1 MKTNPHKMSSASGAL
16 QRDVITAPKAL
27 RLDEFLA
34 RKIKPDP
41 QLLGQLIFASSI
53 GMLAGQRGGGKSMLA
68 MLMAYAVAAGK
79 PLKPWGKGAGVP
91 VAYLDGEMR
100 ASAFKRRL
108 QLLHARVSDQES
120 VNRVTQ
126 NLLIVSRDVCQQLI
140 GALDSEEG
148 RMALD
153 AVIPEEAQLIVIDNL
168 SAWTHGG
175 REDGTSW
182 ATIKSWLIEK
192 RLAGKAVLLIHHA
205 GKNGKQRGSS
215 QHEDLLDYSILLTP
229 LPNDEMAEDTRF
241 TVEHTKL
248 REHVPDLR
256 NRYEFTLRT
265 EDEKLRFTA
274 TVASPAV
281 AAKTAQ
287 ILELHQAGKSV
298 TEIAAEVG
306 LHKSNVT
313 RAIQRHALPKAA

>member
-1 MKTNPHKMSSASGAL
+1 MNKNPHNTTRVARSTHQAA
-16 QRDVITAPKAL
+16 ITGPQAL

-34 RKIKPDP
+34 RKIEPDR
-41 QLLGQLIFASSI
+41 QLLGQLIFGSSI
-53 GMLAGQRGGGKSMLA
+53 GMLAGQRGGGKSLLA
-68 MLMAYAVAAGK
+68 MLIAYAVAAGK
-79 PLKPWGKGAGVP
+79 PLDPWGKGAGVP

-108 QLLHARVSDQES
+108 QLLHARVSDQKS
-120 VNRVTQ
+120 VDLVNK
-126 NLLIVSRDVCQQLI
+126 NLMIVSRDVCKQLI
-140 GALDSEEG
+140 GTLDSEEG
-148 RMALD
+148 RQALD
-153 AVIPEEAQLIVIDNL
+153 AAIPDTAELIVIDNL

-182 ATIKSWLIEK
+182 ASIKSWLIEK
-192 RLAGKAVLLIHHA
+192 RLAGKAVLLVHHA

-229 LPNDEMAEDTRF
+229 LPNEELAEDTRF

-248 REHVPDLR
+248 REHVPELR
-256 NRYEFTLRT
+256 HRYEFTLRT
-265 EDEKLRFTA
+265 ENEKLFFEA
-274 TVASPAV
+274 AVASPVV

-298 TEIAAEVG
+298 TDIAAEVG
-306 LHKSNVT
+306 LHKSNVS
-313 RAIQRHALPKAA
+313 RAIQRHAPTKAA